1 MFLLKA
7 QWALLGLKA
16 PAFSWLVSGAILV
29 YCMCVYLRHRRGSR
43 YQTHAI
49 FVAEKK
55 LASLRDNNL
64 TDPGNGVPRKL
75 YDSIADVFNGLPL
88 LRFPWQR
95 ISSSIIRRPDKSG
108 QIRFWAGEDM
118 ARIFDEVITDSHA
131 YKTAPAVITGIGLLA
146 TFVAIL
152 VALLDVKLAN
162 NRVQGLDLLV
172 QGLSGKFLSSIVAL
186 ACATLLVYA
195 EKGILYPVRARIN
208 SLVFVLTSLLPRLL
222 PAQLL
227 SDLCIEM
234 TEQSNT
240 LRAFNTDL
248 PSKLKQSIAEGAGQ
262 SLDKI
267 VAILGDLNHFIRKN
281 EAQRYEANNEQFTL
295 LLKHLERSRESSPQ
309 TMGERFNDPPVDPA
323 TGQPAHIAESFANS
337 ATLLEQMSNQFSR
350 NQDALNDLIGVVK
363 DATTNQTAVRE
374 ARDEQLA
381 GMLNQLIGGLQR
393 QTGESMGSM
402 EKALAAITVDI
413 SNKVMDLSAQV
424 AATLEKTTEKS
435 TRNVKEALDEVG
447 SLSSQSIH
455 RLVQLMEVHGAGLS
469 GAKDLTT
476 SLYGIAKDLSVSV
489 VGQAKTTEALQKLA
503 TEVNMGVISL
513 SQIAK
518 SIRETQELAVYAS
531 SSASG
536 QIESLNDFIRSQ
548 QLVWGRI
555 QASMVQYENVFGK
568 VEGHA
573 TDLLTQIAHHLAGYS
588 DTTQKHFVQLTSAA
602 DNFISQ
608 ATGRLSGS
616 IDELSEQLDELHSAV
631 AGITRVSQAVG

>member
-1 MFLLKA
+1 
-7 QWALLGLKA
+7 
-16 PAFSWLVSGAILV
+16 
-29 YCMCVYLRHRRGSR
+29 
-43 YQTHAI
+43 
-49 FVAEKK
+49 
-55 LASLRDNNL
+55 
-64 TDPGNGVPRKL
+64 
-75 YDSIADVFNGLPL
+75 
-88 LRFPWQR
+88 
-95 ISSSIIRRPDKSG
+95 
-108 QIRFWAGEDM
+108 
-118 ARIFDEVITDSHA
+118 
-131 YKTAPAVITGIGLLA
+131 
-146 TFVAIL
+146 
-152 VALLDVKLAN
+152 
-162 NRVQGLDLLV
+162 
-172 QGLSGKFLSSIVAL
+172 
-186 ACATLLVYA
+186 
-195 EKGILYPVRARIN
+195 
-208 SLVFVLTSLLPRLL
+208 
-222 PAQLL
+222 
-227 SDLCIEM
+227 
-234 TEQSNT
+234 
-240 LRAFNTDL
+240 
-248 PSKLKQSIAEGAGQ
+248 
-262 SLDKI
+262 
-267 VAILGDLNHFIRKN
+267 
-281 EAQRYEANNEQFTL
+281 
-295 LLKHLERSRESSPQ
+295 
-309 TMGERFNDPPVDPA
+309 
-323 TGQPAHIAESFANS
+323 
-337 ATLLEQMSNQFSR
+337 MSNQFSR

-435 TRNVKEALDEVG
+435 NRNVKEALDEVG

-476 SLYGIAKDLSVSV
+476 SLYGIAKDLSASV
-489 VGQAKTTEALQKLA
+489 AGQGKTTEALQKLA

-518 SIRETQELAVYAS
+518 SIRETQELAVHAS

-568 VEGHA
+568 VEDHA
-573 TDLLTQIAHHLAGYS
+573 KDLLTQIAQHLAGYS
-588 DTTQKHFVQLTSAA
+588 DITQKHFVQLTSAA